1 MNGFA
6 KNRPAE
12 LEQIPVYQ
20 NQITCIQQQISAQK
34 SEFGKR
40 RESNASQQQTCQSE
54 LNALKSERKKCF
66 FLATSKKKNLDARI
80 SEKENELQAILDG
93 AEQLLSDEAEAIAPQ
108 KKELASTIACLERLM
123 ALDERRR
130 NVLQRQKLS
139 LESTTAEIEAY
150 TSTIAATEDRLLQE
164 ENDLE
169 AAHSAWQTA
178 KEKLAA
184 ERMSG
189 DLESPIPLKTA
200 LSRL

>member
-1 MNGFA
+1 MLKKCRDELKAKKEKLDELKLKKEALEAQMNGFA

-93 AEQLLSDEAEAIAPQ
+93 AEQLLSDEAEAMALQ
-108 KKELASTIACLERLM
+108 KNELA
-123 ALDERRR
+123 
-130 NVLQRQKLS
+130 LQRPFALALPPLS
-139 LESTTAEIEAY
+139 SG
-150 TSTIAATEDRLLQE
+150 
-164 ENDLE
+164 
-169 AAHSAWQTA
+169 HSWQRSQRSA
-178 KEKLAA
+178 
-184 ERMSG
+184 
-189 DLESPIPLKTA
+189 
-200 LSRL
+200 